1 MFISADK
8 IIELIEIA
16 KECDRKL
23 PEDEKKI
30 HVLDIAA
37 TLQKLIDDEV
47 AELDAM
53 ALEYKARETSMYDED
68 ELCDEQAH
76 QMEDA
81 EYGRLQMEEARI
93 EKELEV
99 DFNWPHGV

>member
-16 KECDRKL
+16 KECDEKL

-47 AELDAM
+47 AEMDKM
-53 ALEYKARETSMYDED
+53 AEYFQAEED
-68 ELCDEQAH
+68 ERLSQQAIRLEDE
-76 QMEDA
+76 EW
-81 EYGRLQMEEARI
+81 GRLQMEEAAI
-93 EKELEV
+93 EKELLI
-99 DFNWPHGV
+99 DFNWPGGL

>member
-16 KECDRKL
+16 KECDEKL

-47 AELDAM
+47 AEMDKM
-53 ALEYKARETSMYDED
+53 AEYFQAEED
-68 ELCDEQAH
+68 ERLSQQAIRLEDE
-76 QMEDA
+76 EW
-81 EYGRLQMEEARI
+81 GRRQMEEAAI
-93 EKELEV
+93 EKELLI
-99 DFNWPHGV
+99 DFNWPGGL

>member
-16 KECDRKL
+16 KECDEKL

-47 AELDAM
+47 AEMDKM
-53 ALEYKARETSMYDED
+53 AEYFQAEED
-68 ELCDEQAH
+68 ERLNQQAIRLEDE
-76 QMEDA
+76 EW
-81 EYGRLQMEEARI
+81 GRLQMEEAVI
-93 EKELEV
+93 EKELRRF
-99 DFNWPHGV
+99 DWPGGL

>member
-16 KECDRKL
+16 KECDEKL

-47 AELDAM
+47 AEMDKM
-53 ALEYKARETSMYDED
+53 AEYFQAEED
-68 ELCDEQAH
+68 ERLNQQAIRLEDE
-76 QMEDA
+76 EW
-81 EYGRLQMEEARI
+81 GRLQMEEAAI
-93 EKELEV
+93 EKELLI
-99 DFNWPHGV
+99 DFNWPGGL

>member
-23 PEDEKKI
+23 PEDEKRI

-47 AELDAM
+47 AEMDKM
-53 ALEYKARETSMYDED
+53 AEYFQAEED
-68 ELCDEQAH
+68 ERLNQQAIRLEDE
-76 QMEDA
+76 EW
-81 EYGRLQMEEARI
+81 GRLQMEEAAI
-93 EKELEV
+93 EKELLI
-99 DFNWPHGV
+99 DFNWPGGL

>member
-16 KECDRKL
+16 KECDEKL

-47 AELDAM
+47 AEMDKM
-53 ALEYKARETSMYDED
+53 AEYFQAEED
-68 ELCDEQAH
+68 ERLSQQAIRLEDE
-76 QMEDA
+76 EW
-81 EYGRLQMEEARI
+81 GRLQMEEAAI
-93 EKELEV
+93 ERELLI
-99 DFNWPHGV
+99 DFNWPGGL